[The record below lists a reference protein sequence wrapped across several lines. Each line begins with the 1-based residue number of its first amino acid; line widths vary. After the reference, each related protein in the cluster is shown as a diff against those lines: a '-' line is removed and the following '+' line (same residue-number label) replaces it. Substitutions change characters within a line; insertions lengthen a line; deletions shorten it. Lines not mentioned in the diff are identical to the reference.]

1 MRSKNKKP
9 YLFLLIILFV
19 LSGCSQKEEEL
30 SSYTSISQEEAMKMM
45 AEDDGHIILDVR
57 RNDEYK
63 EGHIPYAYNLPVE
76 EINKDT
82 AEELLSKERIILVYC
97 RSGVR
102 SKQAA
107 EKLFELGYQNVY
119 EFGGILDWKGE
130 IVKEMEYEIKNEV
143 CLLIEINGR
152 QMSAYFANNSSA
164 QALIKKL
171 EEEKSITIKMHDY
184 GGFEKVG
191 ELPWQLETNDENITT
206 VPGDVILYEG
216 DQITI
221 YYDENTWN
229 FTRIAQIKGYTANE
243 LKEFLG
249 EGEVEVTFMLDWM
262 DY

>member
-1 MRSKNKKP
+1 
-9 YLFLLIILFV
+9 
-19 LSGCSQKEEEL
+19 
-30 SSYTSISQEEAMKMM
+30 
-45 AEDDGHIILDVR
+45 
-57 RNDEYK
+57 
-63 EGHIPYAYNLPVE
+63 
-76 EINKDT
+76 
-82 AEELLSKERIILVYC
+82 
-97 RSGVR
+97 
-102 SKQAA
+102 
-107 EKLFELGYQNVY
+107 
-119 EFGGILDWKGE
+119 
-130 IVKEMEYEIKNEV
+130 
-143 CLLIEINGR
+143 
-152 QMSAYFANNSSA
+152 
-164 QALIKKL
+164 
-171 EEEKSITIKMHDY
+171 MHDY